1 MDPKQMAK
9 QTFDF
14 YKTSFENMLNA
25 MTMLQEQ
32 SQKMIDL
39 YLDQMTGFP
48 DEGKKAIQ
56 DWNKSLKKEVQIS
69 RHVSTKISRKLR
81 SIFPRHPRG
90 NKTDLGRQLE
100 RIKSM
105 DHHEQLLKQ
114 IVETTRPISK
124 QYPQQ
129 RESRV
134 RTNGKSNAC
143 LA

>member
-56 DWNKSLKKEVQIS
+56 DWNKSLKKGSADFKACIDENF
-69 RHVSTKISRKLR
+69 KK
-81 SIFPRHPRG
+81 
-90 NKTDLGRQLE
+90 
-100 RIKSM
+100 
-105 DHHEQLLKQ
+105 
-114 IVETTRPISK
+114 VEEYFSPSSK
-124 QYPQQ
+124 
-129 RESRV
+129 
-134 RTNGKSNAC
+134 GK
-143 LA
+143 

>member
-1 MDPKQMAK
+1 MAK

-56 DWNKSLKKEVQIS
+56 DWNKSLKKGSADFKACIDENF
-69 RHVSTKISRKLR
+69 KK
-81 SIFPRHPRG
+81 
-90 NKTDLGRQLE
+90 
-100 RIKSM
+100 
-105 DHHEQLLKQ
+105 
-114 IVETTRPISK
+114 VEEYFSPSSK
-124 QYPQQ
+124 
-129 RESRV
+129 
-134 RTNGKSNAC
+134 GK
-143 LA
+143 